1 MQRHLASLLLL
12 LLLTAATAAGR
23 HYRVP
28 GAGER
33 LAAISWHVRAT
44 ADERGGGRWGI
55 RWHEGDRGR
64 FVEISHPGADG
75 TDHVTGTLLTVT
87 AGRLRGDTATVDST
101 LRLRIPPYTGS
112 GWRSGVSLRLTAGEG
127 GAAVAI
133 GRRRAE
139 STIDVPMHLD
149 SLDSLESYVGGGA
162 VDILLDTMHIT
173 ATPLPRYVDADS
185 AVALATAGGDPRCSL
200 WTYFD
205 RDTDPLR
212 SRPGGRYELASTVAP
227 DGRVLLVYLGGAAD
241 RADEWRPGRIKAE
254 MRPTL
259 IPGVYDLTWYAAD
272 GSAISLDAGA
282 TIEQHLLTVQFPDRR
297 ATLRFRRR

>member
-1 MQRHLASLLLL
+1 MYMRLSSLLLV

-23 HYRVP
+23 LYRAP

-33 LAAISWHVRAT
+33 VAAISWHVRAT
-44 ADERGGGRWGI
+44 ADERRGGRWGI
-55 RWHEGDRGR
+55 RWREGDRGR

-87 AGRLRGDTATVDST
+87 SGHQQGDTATVDST
-101 LRLRIPPYTGS
+101 LRLRIPPYAGP
-112 GWRSGVSLRLTAGEG
+112 GWRRGVSLRLTAGEG
-127 GAAVAI
+127 GASVAI

-139 STIDVPMHLD
+139 STIAMPMRLD
-149 SLDSLESYVGGGA
+149 SLESLESYVGSGA
-162 VDILLDTMHIT
+162 VDILLDTMRIT

-185 AVALATAGGDPRCSL
+185 AVSLASAGGDPRCSL

-227 DGRVLLVYLGGAAD
+227 DGRVLLVYLGGADD

-272 GSAISLDAGA
+272 GTAITLDAGA
-282 TIEQHLLTVQFPDRR
+282 AIEQHLLTVQFPDRR